1 MVTKS
6 RIAPIKAKI
15 ERAKEHVS
23 DLEVSINDFKS
34 EPFIRNYN
42 RYTKPPRSIEQESTR
57 WAVIVGEVVHQL
69 RSSLDHLA
77 CQLVEANGGTVTK
90 QTMFPILDSSKDYE
104 AGIEGMLDGASV
116 KAIRF
121 VKALKPYNGGNQSL
135 FALHRL
141 NIADKH
147 RLLITVGAVRESV
160 SAPTSA
166 QASRY
171 KDKGIRVVPKRA
183 DGTFEFAPYI
193 DTFPLEDSAEIFS
206 TISKAKLY
214 PNANL
219 TFEIVFGE
227 KGVFDREPLVPS
239 LLNLTN
245 IIEGIIETA
254 FNALPEL
261 NA

>member
-1 MVTKS
+1 MIWRFRSTTS
-6 RIAPIKAKI
+6 R
-15 ERAKEHVS
+15 VS
-23 DLEVSINDFKS
+23 RSYETITV
-34 EPFIRNYN
+34 IRNRRAALSKN
-42 RYTKPPRSIEQESTR
+42 LH
-57 WAVIVGEVVHQL
+57 AGQL
-69 RSSLDHLA
+69 LSARLFINCGLRDHLA